1 MGRTGGGKTSGRIPA
16 GPLFYRPPPARSSVP
31 EPAAVRP
38 ARRSVIVQP
47 FAPPADRVPPPSGAL
62 HARFAQEAV
71 AEVPG
76 RVKRTL
82 VVKVGTNV
90 LGGPDG
96 RPDRGRIASLSAQIA
111 RARTPARGVVLV
123 SSGAVGAGLDLLGLD
138 RRPTDLAH
146 LQAAAA
152 AGQARLIRWYDESLR
167 SHGLRAAQ
175 ILLGADDFRDRTRY
189 LNARNTLATLR
200 EFAAVPVVNENDT
213 VSTAEISLGDN
224 DRLAVM
230 TAGLVPSPLLVLL
243 TSAPGLVKG
252 DPARVGQAGGGEVIS
267 LIERWDDGLFRL
279 ARAAGTKLGTGGMR
293 SKLEAVRD
301 AAAAGIDTIL
311 ADGRSDDVLDR
322 IAAGE
327 PVGTL
332 VRGEPDAPT
341 AWKRWIGFTLL
352 PAGEL
357 TVDAGAVRALTE
369 RGRSLL
375 PIGVTAVHGEF
386 PRGGPV
392 RVLSPAGAEFARGL
406 SNFSSTELRRVL
418 GCRSDRLADRLGGGV
433 PDRTVVHRDN
443 LTLTRPAAG

>member
-1 MGRTGGGKTSGRIPA
+1 M
-16 GPLFYRPPPARSSVP
+16 
-31 EPAAVRP
+31 
-38 ARRSVIVQP
+38 
-47 FAPPADRVPPPSGAL
+47 
-62 HARFAQEAV
+62 
-71 AEVPG
+71 
-76 RVKRTL
+76 KRTL

-90 LGGPDG
+90 LSGPDG
-96 RPDRGRIASLSAQIA
+96 RPNRDRIASISAQIA
-111 RARTPARGVVLV
+111 RARTPERGVVLV

-138 RRPTDLAH
+138 RRPSDLSH

-200 EFAAVPVVNENDT
+200 EFAAVPIVNENDT

-230 TAGLVPSPLLVLL
+230 TAGLVPAPLLVLL
-243 TSAPGLVKG
+243 TSAPGLCDG
-252 DPARVGQAGGGEVIS
+252 DPEQGGNVIS

-279 ARAAGTKLGTGGMR
+279 ARSTGTTLGTGGMA

-301 AAAAGIDTIL
+301 AAAAGVDTIL
-311 ADGRSDDVLDR
+311 ADGRDDDVIDR
-322 IAAGE
+322 IVAGK

-332 VRGEPDAPT
+332 IRGEPDAPT

-352 PAGEL
+352 PAGEI
-357 TVDAGAVRALTE
+357 TVDYGAVRALNE

-375 PIGVTAVHGEF
+375 PAGVTGVAGEF

-392 RVLSPAGAEFARGL
+392 RVLTPGGEEFARGL
-406 SNFSSTELRRVL
+406 SNYSSNELRRVAGRRTDAIAEL
-418 GCRSDRLADRLGGGV
+418 LGGV
-433 PDRTVVHRDN
+433 PDVTVIHRDN

>member
-1 MGRTGGGKTSGRIPA
+1 MPLNALSRSVDSSGA
-16 GPLFYRPPPARSSVP
+16 GPGT
-31 EPAAVRP
+31 AAH
-38 ARRSVIVQP
+38 AEAADALRRVS
-47 FAPPADRVPPPSGAL
+47 
-62 HARFAQEAV
+62 
-71 AEVPG
+71 
-76 RVKRTL
+76 RTL

-90 LGGPDG
+90 LSGPDG
-96 RPDRGRIASLSAQIA
+96 RPDRARIAHLAAGLA
-111 RARTPARGVVLV
+111 RARTPDRAVVLV

-138 RRPTDLAH
+138 ERPRDLAH

-200 EFAAVPVVNENDT
+200 EFPAVPIVNENDT
-213 VSTAEISLGDN
+213 VSTAEIALGDN

-230 TAGLVPSPLLVLL
+230 TAGLVPRPLLVLL
-243 TSAPGLVKG
+243 TSAPGLCEG
-252 DPARVGQAGGGEVIS
+252 DPADGRVIS
-267 LIERWDDGLFRL
+267 LVDRWDDGLFRH
-279 ARAAGTKLGTGGMR
+279 AAKTGTRLGTGGMR

-301 AAAAGIDTIL
+301 AAAAGVDTIL
-311 ADGRSDDVLDR
+311 ADGRDPAVLDR

-341 AWKRWIGFTLL
+341 AWKRWIGFTLP

-375 PIGVTAVHGEF
+375 PIGVTGVAGDFARGE
-386 PRGGPV
+386 PV
-392 RVLSPAGAEFARGL
+392 RVLGPAGAEFARGL
-406 SNFSSTELRRVL
+406 SNYAAHELRRVA
-418 GCRSDRLADRLGGGV
+418 GRRTEALADLLGGS
-433 PDRTVVHRDN
+433 PDATVVHRDN
-443 LTLTRPAAG
+443 LVLNRPAAG

>member
-1 MGRTGGGKTSGRIPA
+1 M
-16 GPLFYRPPPARSSVP
+16 
-31 EPAAVRP
+31 
-38 ARRSVIVQP
+38 
-47 FAPPADRVPPPSGAL
+47 
-62 HARFAQEAV
+62 
-71 AEVPG
+71 
-76 RVKRTL
+76 KRTL

-96 RPDRGRIASLSAQIA
+96 RPDRGRIAALSAQIA
-111 RARTPARGVVLV
+111 RARTPERAVVLV

-138 RRPTDLAH
+138 RRPTDLSH
-146 LQAAAA
+146 LRAAAA
-152 AGQARLIRWYDESLR
+152 AGQARLIHWYDVSLR

-200 EFAAVPVVNENDT
+200 EFPAVPVVNENDT
-213 VSTAEISLGDN
+213 VSTVEISLGDN

-243 TSAPGLVKG
+243 TSAPGLCEG
-252 DPARVGQAGGGEVIS
+252 DPDRIGQPGGGKVIS

-279 ARAAGTKLGTGGMR
+279 ARSAGTSLGTGGMAA
-293 SKLEAVRD
+293 KLEAVRD
-301 AAAAGIDTIL
+301 AAAAGVDTIL
-311 ADGRSDDVLDR
+311 ADGREPDVLDR

-375 PIGVTAVHGEF
+375 PIGVTGVAGEF

-392 RVLSPAGAEFARGL
+392 RVLTHDGREFARGL
-406 SNFSSTELRRVL
+406 SNYAADELRRVAGRRTDQIEEL
-418 GCRSDRLADRLGGGV
+418 LGGV
-433 PDRTVVHRDN
+433 PDATVVHRDN
-443 LTLTRPAAG
+443 LALTRPAAG

>member
-1 MGRTGGGKTSGRIPA
+1 M
-16 GPLFYRPPPARSSVP
+16 
-31 EPAAVRP
+31 
-38 ARRSVIVQP
+38 
-47 FAPPADRVPPPSGAL
+47 ADQ
-62 HARFAQEAV
+62 HARAAQDLA
-71 AEVPG
+71 AG
-76 RVKRTL
+76 GSRRVKRTL

-96 RPDRGRIASLSAQIA
+96 RPNRGRIASLSAQIA
-111 RARTPARGVVLV
+111 RARTPERGVVLV

-200 EFAAVPVVNENDT
+200 EFAAVPIVNENDT

-243 TSAPGLVKG
+243 TSAPGLCDG
-252 DPARVGQAGGGEVIS
+252 DPNLIGRPDGGKVIS

-279 ARAAGTKLGTGGMR
+279 ARRSGTSLGTGGMQ

-301 AAAAGIDTIL
+301 AASAGIDTIL

-352 PAGEL
+352 PAGEI

-375 PIGVTAVHGEF
+375 PIGVTAVAGDF

-392 RVLSPAGAEFARGL
+392 RVLTAAGREFARGL
-406 SNFSSTELRRVL
+406 SNYSASELRRVA
-418 GCRSDRLADRLGGGV
+418 GCRTEKIADRLGGV
-433 PDRTVVHRDN
+433 PDVTVIHRDN

>member
-1 MGRTGGGKTSGRIPA
+1 MPLSALLA
-16 GPLFYRPPPARSSVP
+16 GRPPGRPGPADH
-31 EPAAVRP
+31 ADAADAVR
-38 ARRSVIVQP
+38 
-47 FAPPADRVPPPSGAL
+47 RVS
-62 HARFAQEAV
+62 
-71 AEVPG
+71 
-76 RVKRTL
+76 RTL

-90 LGGPDG
+90 LSGANG
-96 RPDRGRIASLSAQIA
+96 RPDRRRIANLAAGLA
-111 RARTPARGVVLV
+111 RARTPDRAVVLV
-123 SSGAVGAGLDLLGLD
+123 SSGAVGAGLDLLGLKD
-138 RRPTDLAH
+138 RPTDLAH

-200 EFAAVPVVNENDT
+200 EFPAVPIVNENDT

-230 TAGLVPSPLLVLL
+230 TAGLVPAPLLVIL
-243 TSAPGLVKG
+243 TSAPGLCDG
-252 DPARVGQAGGGEVIS
+252 DPAAGGAVIP

-279 ARAAGTKLGTGGMR
+279 AGKARSRLGTGGMA

-301 AAAAGIDTIL
+301 AAAAGVDTVL
-311 ADGRSDDVLDR
+311 ADGREDDVLDR
-322 IAAGE
+322 VAAGE

-332 VRGEPDAPT
+332 IRGEPDAPT

-357 TVDAGAVRALTE
+357 TVDAGAVRAVTE

-375 PIGVTAVHGEF
+375 PIGVTAVSGTF
-386 PRGGPV
+386 GRGGPV
-392 RVLSPAGAEFARGL
+392 RVLGPAGMEFARGL
-406 SNFSSTELRRVL
+406 SNYSDAELRRVL
-418 GCRSDRLADRLGGGV
+418 GCRTGRIADRLGGV
-433 PDRTVVHRDN
+433 PDVTVIHRDN